1 MTRKTAALLVAPALA
16 LSLLVVACGGPEDT
30 RRDALEREALERDLK
45 LALDDSSAAVT
56 LEDAALPDSTFPAS
70 PLLARTAAP
79 ARPAPAP
86 AAAAPAPSRPSAP
99 APSAPA
105 GPRYV
110 TRTVPGGTT
119 FSVRMDRSV
128 SASAGVGSTF
138 TATLS
143 EALTDAEGRTVI
155 PAGATVSGRVT
166 RAGVGTR
173 AGGGAELAVT
183 FTSIRHG
190 GDRWPIAVTM
200 VSAPA
205 VRRVNAD
212 SRTETAAKVASGA
225 AVGAIVGRVA
235 GRDRRSTAI
244 GAAVGA
250 VAGTG
255 VAVATQ
261 SLDAVIDAG
270 STATVRLDGPVR
282 VRKEA
287 S

>member
-1 MTRKTAALLVAPALA
+1 MTRRPTPLIAVSLLA
-16 LSLLVVACGGPEDT
+16 LSSLVVACGDGGDT
-30 RRDALEREALERDLK
+30 AARATLEREALARDLK
-45 LALDDSSAAVT
+45 LALDDTAAAVS
-56 LEDAALPDSTFPAS
+56 LNDAALPDSVIVADAAQAEAPPA
-70 PLLARTAAP
+70 PQPQP
-79 ARPAPAP
+79 ARPALSRRAP
-86 AAAAPAPSRPSAP
+86 AP

-105 GPRYV
+105 APRFV

-119 FSVRMDRSV
+119 FSVRMDQAV
-128 SASAGVGSTF
+128 WASNGVGSTF
-138 TATLS
+138 SATL
-143 EALTDAEGRTVI
+143 AQPLTDAEGRTVI
-155 PAGATVSGRVT
+155 PAGATVRGRVT
-166 RAGVGTR
+166 RAAAGTR
-173 AGGGAELAVT
+173 AQGGADLAVT

-190 GDRWPIAVTM
+190 GETFPIDVTL
-200 VSAPA
+200 VSAPT

-261 SLDAVIDAG
+261 SQDAVVDAG